1 MRSILIKNGRVWD
14 GEKFFEADVLVEEG
28 LISKIGTALECPK
41 AFVFDAAGMTVS
53 PGLVDSHVHFLGPE
67 PDLYGINPEMS
78 CIPFGVTAAADAGG
92 AHADKYLA
100 DNFLVKNVTF
110 VRVPIKD
117 DNAEFAFTEKRMALY
132 GDKVIGVK
140 VYFDTCKPDVRSNR
154 PLAQICEY
162 AKAHGLKVMVH
173 CSDSPTAMA
182 DYLPLLSPGD
192 ILSHAYHGTPHNAGE
207 DDFAALQEA
216 KARGIVI
223 DTGNAGH
230 IHTGFDVF
238 KRAIAKGILPD
249 TISTDITRSSAYHR
263 GGRYGLPMCMSMAR
277 AAGMQE
283 ADIFR
288 AVTSTPARV
297 LGKEGQWG
305 VLKEGQTAD
314 IAVLEYGNDG
324 FELTDRFGGTLSSEK
339 GYRCKLTVANGVL
352 VWRD

>member
-41 AFVFDAAGMTVS
+41 AFLFDAAGMTVS

-230 IHTGFDVF
+230 IHTVQCVS
-238 KRAIAKGILPD
+238 PWW
-249 TISTDITRSSAYHR
+249 SVRSSHVHEHGPCRRYA
-263 GGRYGLPMCMSMAR
+263 GGGYLPCRHLYPCPGTGQGGSVGCAEGR
-277 AAGMQE
+277 ANRRHCG
-283 ADIFR
+283 
-288 AVTSTPARV
+288 T
-297 LGKEGQWG
+297 G
-305 VLKEGQTAD
+305 VRK
-314 IAVLEYGNDG
+314 
-324 FELTDRFGGTLSSEK
+324 
-339 GYRCKLTVANGVL
+339 
-352 VWRD
+352 